1 MNQLEIEYKTLL
13 TEREYLTL
21 LPDFELISPIQQTNY
36 YIDSPEADL
45 RSKRLSLRIRTY
57 PDRAELT
64 LKIPQEVGNLEY
76 NQNLDLELIKG
87 FKHLL
92 TLPDGEIKDKLVAA
106 GIDLSRLTILGHLT
120 TRRRE
125 VQLDMGLLAIDS
137 NTYAGIKDYELE
149 LEVAD
154 PVQGK
159 ADFDAFL
166 AKHQINLKYAKSKV
180 ARFAATLKTEHPRPK
195 NRRKWK

>member
-1 MNQLEIEYKTLL
+1 MNHLEIEYKSLL
-13 TEREYLTL
+13 TIDEFKRLDSLYQH
-21 LPDFELISPIQQTNY
+21 IKPIQQTNY

-76 NQNLDLELIKG
+76 NQDLDLDLVKG
-87 FKHLL
+87 LKHLL
-92 TLPDGEIKDKLVAA
+92 TLPDGEIKDKLVTA

-166 AKHQINLKYAKSKV
+166 DKHQINFKYAKSKV
-180 ARFAATLKTEHPRPK
+180 ARFAATLKTEPPKPK
-195 NRRKWK
+195 NRRK